1 MANHMTGTGSKQ
13 PWTQFADEVIE
24 KFYPKHGAIGCQK
37 LLPDRTPNAIRQR
50 ASAMGIGMRNIKVP
64 PRAAPLYPREGEELA
79 CDLALRDFR
88 ECEPAANLTWI
99 IGSAA

>member
-24 KFYPKHGAIGCQK
+24 KFYPTRGAVGCHK
-37 LLPDRTPNAIRQR
+37 LLPDRTTNAIRQR
-50 ASAMGIGMRNIKVP
+50 ASAMGIGIRNIKVP

-88 ECEPAANLTWI
+88 LCEPAANLI
-99 IGSAA
+99 ASIGVAA